1 VNNSPDKAFDRVS
14 ALLSARAGL
23 FPENLRGRQPVE
35 AEGGCGVT
43 GFACTIPVGGR
54 HIYEPSI
61 QMRNRGNGKGGGIAA
76 CGLVPEDMGVS
87 RKVLE
92 EDYILQVA
100 LLDPAARG
108 EVEET
113 FINPFFDIDQGGLI
127 PTVDDHREVPLLEVR
142 PPDVARYFVRAKPA
156 VLARFAEE
164 KNLASRGGLSER
176 DVEDEFIFQ
185 NSIRLNNQY
194 YASLGDKRA
203 FVVSH
208 ARNLLIVKIVGFA
221 EAAVQ
226 YYRMEDTRAHVWIA
240 HQRYPTKGRVWHP
253 GGAHPF
259 IGSNEALVH
268 NGDFANYVSVCEY
281 LAGRGIYPQF
291 LTDTEVSV
299 LLFDLWN
306 RVYQYPVEYIIEAL
320 APTTETD
327 FDRLPSEKQRIY
339 RQIQAAHIHASPDGP
354 WFFIIA
360 RSLAETKQ
368 FQLMGITD
376 TAMLRPQV
384 FALQEGQVSIGL
396 ICSEKQAIDATLAS
410 LASEDSRFTPVADM
424 YWNARGGSSTDGGA
438 FLLTIS
444 PAGSRE
450 HGAGSTEQ
458 EDGSKKIAGGNGKGL
473 TPCSLLPAPC
483 AYTMQI
489 TDKFGGTV
497 ATLPGQ
503 RHCDLSVPA
512 KPPANTQADRTALDD
527 LLAAGDAEQLFVYF
541 RDALPSMDYDRL
553 RWFVDELAAETARK
567 NPALGIQ
574 ALTRAIDC
582 RYPTGDKKRSSV
594 LTIVRSGLERIFQA
608 QPLCEES
615 RLSLRESSVTFTER
629 KTTFARITWDTRD
642 RLRGPRDGET
652 TLLIDARGFAPEG
665 DDCDAT
671 LAVRAYHLGWRHI
684 VHYSSRGTRFHAAG
698 FGPATDGLRVDCYD
712 NPGDYLGSGID
723 GLEVHV
729 HGNAQDQVG
738 QITKRGKIV
747 IYGDV
752 GQTFLYGAKGGEVYV
767 AGSAAGRP
775 MINAVG
781 RPRVVINGTAL
792 DFLAESFMAGNPLEG
807 GGFAIVNGL
816 RFDDFGNVVPL
827 DMPYPGGNLLSLA
840 SGGVIYVRD
849 PHRTLVNE
857 QLNGGAYRP
866 LGPADWKLIVP
877 YLEEN
882 ERLFG
887 IRIDR
892 DLLTVD
898 GVRRNPAQVYRKV
911 MPRKD
916 AEAEAEMEGMG
927 E

>member
-1 VNNSPDKAFDRVS
+1 MLPHF
-14 ALLSARAGL
+14 SARADL
-23 FPENLRGRQPVE
+23 FPEGLRGRQPLE

-100 LLDPAARG
+100 LLDPTARA
-108 EVEET
+108 EVEKT
-113 FINPFFDIDQGGLI
+113 FIEPYFDIDQGGLI
-127 PTVDDHREVPLLEVR
+127 PTVDDYREVPLLEVR
-142 PPDVARYFVRAKPA
+142 PPDVARYFVRVKPS

-164 KNLASRGGLSER
+164 KKLASRSGLSER

-259 IGSNEALVH
+259 IGLNEALVH

-306 RVYQYPVEYIIEAL
+306 RVYQYPMEYIIEAL

-384 FALQEGQVSIGL
+384 FALQEGEVSIGL
-396 ICSEKQAIDATLAS
+396 ICSEKQAIDATLGQPCPGGFP
-410 LASEDSRFTPVADM
+410 LH
-424 YWNARGGSSTDGGA
+424 ARGRHVLECPRRQFDRRWRVPVDGLARQRRGQG
-438 FLLTIS
+438 T
-444 PAGSRE
+444 
-450 HGAGSTEQ
+450 
-458 EDGSKKIAGGNGKGL
+458 GGNGNGNGFAPRSK
-473 TPCSLLPAPC
+473 LPAPC
-483 AYTMQI
+483 HYTMQV
-489 TDKFGGTV
+489 TNKFGEAV

-503 RHCDLSVPA
+503 RHCNLSVPA
-512 KPPANTQADRTALDD
+512 KTPAKTAVDREAIDA
-527 LLAAGDAEQLFVYF
+527 LAAGGDVEQLFAHF

-553 RWFVDELAAETARK
+553 RWFVDELAVQTAEK

-574 ALTRAIDC
+574 TLTLAIDR

-594 LTIVRSGLERIFQA
+594 LTIVRGGLERIFQA
-608 QPLCEES
+608 QPLCDEAG
-615 RLSLRESSVTFTER
+615 RQAA
-629 KTTFARITWDTRD
+629 FARITWDKRD

-671 LAVRAYHLGWRHI
+671 LAVRAFHLGWRHI
-684 VHYSSRGTRFHAAG
+684 VHYNSRGTRFHAAG

-712 NPGDYLGSGID
+712 NPGDYLGSGMD
-723 GLEVHV
+723 GLEVYV
-729 HGNAQDQVG
+729 HGNAQDQIG
-738 QITKRGKIV
+738 QITKRGKMV

-767 AGSAAGRP
+767 LGNAAGRP

-840 SGGVIYVRD
+840 SGGAIYVRD
-849 PHRTLVNE
+849 PHRTL
-857 QLNGGAYRP
+857 G
-866 LGPADWKLIVP
+866 
-877 YLEEN
+877 
-882 ERLFG
+882 
-887 IRIDR
+887 
-892 DLLTVD
+892 
-898 GVRRNPAQVYRKV
+898 RRA
-911 MPRKD
+911 
-916 AEAEAEMEGMG
+916 A
-927 E
+927 